1 MKRLYFLIGL
11 ISCLAV
17 SSCVDGLKP
26 SQGEA
31 VQLRIG
37 VSTGTKATGVSD
49 GDENAVSSLQ
59 ILTFAEGGE
68 LDGYASETGTEAL
81 VSTFAGVH
89 DIYAVVNSEYDFSGV
104 SSRSEFLS
112 YFQDLVSQSP
122 DCLVMAGKN
131 EGYEIVSS
139 GTLTIPVHHF
149 VCRVVL
155 GKVTNKLIPEALSSK
170 EFRVLEMYLTNVP
183 SGHTFGMEDEP
194 SSWFNMMGYHSGAAD
209 AFLYDAVPAAS
220 QVVAL
225 NSSYETEHRFY
236 YIPNLQ
242 EEDVFSDTWSPRHT
256 RLVVKASIGSDVFY
270 YPVTLPVSPSNASFE
285 IDNLVIAR
293 QGSLREE
300 SMLPYAAV
308 TFDTSVSG
316 WNPESESGEFVASHA
331 VVIFSSDGVDPFELV
346 EEYIQAGYTGN
357 PMIVFGDGNVSPFT
371 YISRIAQMEVDGGV
385 LFFAEPGLSVW
396 NYVSAWQARFSSDG
410 TTKVIEVD
418 ASGVNAFVSQ
428 ELSLGLDQSYL
439 IFEILTSGSLRLNK
453 EGSAYSSCSVSYR
466 ILGSDS
472 GWDVLGNSYVH
483 FDAGSVVALRGHGPF
498 YISGG
503 STSSSSY
510 FQTSSGLTF
519 RIRGSLSSL
528 MEGND
533 SLQPYYFSG
542 LFKNCTGLVD
552 ASELEFP
559 WNELSSDCFRNMFAG
574 CTGLT
579 AAPQLPAT
587 TLANYCYINMFKGC
601 TGLTAAPEL
610 PATSLAQYCY
620 GSMFYGCTGLT
631 SAPELPATTLAQHC
645 YQDMFRGCTG
655 LTAAPELPATTL
667 TDFCYSNMF
676 QGCTGLTSAPELPAT
691 TLAQYCC
698 QNMFYGCTG
707 LTSAPQLPATTLAQ
721 YCYQDMFRGCT
732 GLTNAPELPA
742 TTLADYCYN
751 VMFYGCTGLTNAPEL
766 PATTLALSCY
776 ANMFSGCTGLTVAP
790 ELPATTLAQSCYIGM
805 FYGCTGLTAS
815 PELLA
820 PTLVQDCYNAMFLG
834 CTGLSSVICLA
845 TDISAPNCLR
855 NWLYGVSA
863 TGTFKKATGVSYP
876 SGEYGIPSGWTV
888 VSE

>member
-1 MKRLYFLIGL
+1 MAGRSRIYDDLECFDDMKRLYFLIGL

-26 SQGEA
+26 SRSEA
-31 VQLRIG
+31 VRIRVG
-37 VSTGTKATGVSD
+37 VSAGTKATGVSD

-68 LDGYASETGTEAL
+68 LDGYASEAGVTEIL
-81 VSTFAGVH
+81 VSTFSGVH
-89 DIYAVVNSEYDFSGV
+89 DIYAVVNSSNDFSGV
-104 SSRSEFLS
+104 ASKTEFLS
-112 YFQDLVSQSP
+112 YFQDLASQSP
-122 DCLVMAGKN
+122 DCLVMVGKKEMYN
-131 EGYEIVSS
+131 IS
-139 GTLTIPVHHF
+139 GSGSLTIPVHHF

-209 AFLYDAVPAAS
+209 ALLFDAVPAAS

-331 VVIFSSDGVDPFELV
+331 VVIFSPDGVDPFELV

-396 NYVSAWQARFSSDG
+396 NYVSAWQARFSSDRK
-410 TTKVIEVD
+410 TKVIEVD
-418 ASGVNAFVSQ
+418 ASGVNAFESQ
-428 ELSLGLDQSYL
+428 ELSLGLDESYL
-439 IFEILTSGSLRLNK
+439 IFEISTSGSLQFIR
-453 EGSAYSSCSVSYR
+453 EGSAPSSCYVSYR

-472 GWDVLGNSYVH
+472 GWHVLGNSPVQ
-483 FDAGSVVALRGHGPF
+483 FNAGSVIELRGLGPF
-498 YISGG
+498 YIDAG
-503 STSSSSY
+503 SQLSRSC

-519 RIRGSLSSL
+519 RIRGSLTSL
-528 MEGND
+528 MEGHD
-533 SLQPYYFSG
+533 SLQPDYFRE

-552 ASELEFP
+552 ASELELP
-559 WNELSSDCFRNMFAG
+559 WDELSSFCFMSMFE
-574 CTGLT
+574 
-579 AAPQLPAT
+579 
-587 TLANYCYINMFKGC
+587 GC

-610 PATSLAQYCY
+610 PATTLAQSCY
-620 GSMFYGCTGLT
+620 VNMFKGCTGLT
-631 SAPELPATTLAQHC
+631 SAPELPATTLASSC
-645 YQDMFRGCTG
+645 YYQMFQGCTS

-667 TDFCYSNMF
+667 TNYCYQRMFMGCSSLISSPTLPATILAEGSYYQMFFRCTSLMHAPDLMATSLSYDCCDLMFSECTALISPPELPATTLANSCYNGMFSFCTSLTAAPELPATSLARACYNGMFSNCTGLTSAPELPATSLAPYCYASMF
-676 QGCTGLTSAPELPAT
+676 DGCTGLTSAPELPA
-691 TLAQYCC
+691 
-698 QNMFYGCTG
+698 
-707 LTSAPQLPATTLAQ
+707 S
-721 YCYQDMFRGCT
+721 
-732 GLTNAPELPA
+732 
-742 TTLADYCYN
+742 TLADYCFYR
-751 VMFYGCTGLTNAPEL
+751 MFYNCQN
-766 PATTLALSCY
+766 LSY
-776 ANMFSGCTGLTVAP
+776 VK
-790 ELPATTLAQSCYIGM
+790 
-805 FYGCTGLTAS
+805 
-815 PELLA
+815 
-820 PTLVQDCYNAMFLG
+820 
-834 CTGLSSVICLA
+834 CLA
-845 TDISAPNCLR
+845 TDISASNCLN
-855 NWLYGVSA
+855 NWLFNVSS
-863 TGTFKKATGVSYP
+863 TGTFKKAAEVSYP
-876 SGEYGIPSGWTV
+876 SGVSGIPSGWTV